1 MGNKLTVEIES
12 FKPLKSNTLHGFCD
26 IVVPE
31 LHLRIHDITIH
42 EKNGKRWIG
51 LPAKPQLTREGVAR
65 RDERDK
71 ILYTPVLE
79 FSDAATR
86 TAFSARVIAALM
98 EFEPGA
104 FDGEEAA

>member
-71 ILYTPVLE
+71 ISTPR
-79 FSDAATR
+79 FSSSATR
-86 TAFSARVIAALM
+86 P
-98 EFEPGA
+98 PGPHSPPA
-104 FDGEEAA
+104 SSPR